1 MSGFAIVKIL
11 TIFKIIENL
20 FYLNYYDIF
29 CLLFFAA
36 FFFPLLK
43 TFIFIKTKV
52 KEDKLNNQLKA
63 IEESNLVA
71 YFDPFGKILSCN
83 KKFCKT
89 TGYFKKDLISSHH
102 SKLCESN
109 YYHSSEYTEFWKKLR
124 EGNFVS
130 GKFKRVGKNGNLI
143 HLFGTYT
150 PLLNSDGKVYK
161 ILKIATDITSQHNA
175 EAIAKKK
182 TVYLEHAAKILRHD
196 IHSGINTYIPRGIKS
211 LKRRITQEQI
221 DALKID
227 MPLKMM
233 ESGLEHTQKVY
244 KGVYEFTNLV
254 KENSEMTKNSYDL
267 KIILKEFLK
276 NTAYFQQV
284 LIDELGTCKVNESLF
299 CTAIDNL
306 IRNGLKYNDSE
317 SKWVKI
323 YRKNNSLFIQD
334 NGRGMSQKQFLQYSK
349 PYVRGINKE
358 VGTGLGL
365 NICVAILYE
374 HKFNIFA
381 TKRKGTKIEIKLNN
395 DR

>member
-1 MSGFAIVKIL
+1 MSAFAFVKIL
-11 TIFKIIENL
+11 TIFKVIGNL

-29 CLLFFAA
+29 CLLFFAT

-83 KKFCKT
+83 KKFCKS
-89 TGYFKKDLISSHH
+89 TGYFKKDLIGSHH

-109 YYHSSEYTEFWKKLR
+109 YYLSSEYTEFWKKLR

-130 GKFKRVGKNGNLI
+130 GKFKRVGKNGNSI
-143 HLFGTYT
+143 RLFGTYT
-150 PLLNSDGKVYK
+150 PMLNSDGQVYK
-161 ILKIATDITSQHNA
+161 ILKIATDITIQHNA
-175 EAIAKKK
+175 ETVANKK

-221 DALKID
+221 DDLKIGN
-227 MPLKMM
+227 PLKMI

-254 KENSEMTKNSYDL
+254 KENSEMTKSSYDL
-267 KIILKEFLK
+267 KLILKEFLK
-276 NTAYFQQV
+276 NTAYYQQV

-317 SKWVKI
+317 SKLVKI

-334 NGRGMSQKQFLQYSK
+334 NGRGMSNKQFLQYSK
-349 PYVRGINKE
+349 PYVRGLNKE

-365 NICVAILYE
+365 NICVAILDE
-374 HKFNIFA
+374 HKFKIFA
-381 TKRKGTKIEIKLNN
+381 TKRKGTKIEIKLN
-395 DR
+395 